1 MALDLDQKR
10 SFKDKLQDKYR
21 LVILNND
28 TFQEISSHRLSLMNL
43 YIILS
48 SVIVVLGAL
57 LVLLIVFTPIKKL
70 IPGYGDM
77 GSSTKIIELNK
88 QLDEIIKEK
97 DAQEVYLASFRK
109 MLTSD
114 EEYTEYSPSEEEKLK
129 KAIAEAE
136 ITNEGIV
143 GVSDVIV
150 NLPIKET
157 PQKINNYFDLVKPVS
172 GSVSAAFMPEKKHNG
187 VDILAPAN
195 TAVKSVLDGYV
206 IISGWNIDTG
216 NTIGVQH
223 ADNVVSFYKHNSAL
237 LKEEGNFV
245 KAGEALAIIGNSG
258 TLSDGPHLHFELWID
273 GSPVNPE
280 NFIKF

>member
-1 MALDLDQKR
+1 MASDLDHKK
-10 SFKDKLQDKYR
+10 SFKDRLQDKYR
-21 LVILNND
+21 LVILNNEN
-28 TFQEISSHRLSLMNL
+28 FQEISSHRLSLLNL

-48 SVIVVLGAL
+48 SVIVVLSAL
-57 LVLLIVFTPIKKL
+57 LVLLIVFTPVKKL
-70 IPGYGDM
+70 IPGYADT
-77 GSSTKIIELNK
+77 GSTTEIIELNK

-109 MLTSD
+109 MLTSGED
-114 EEYTEYSPSEEEKLK
+114 ATDYTPTEEEKLRL
-129 KAIAEAE
+129 AISEAE
-136 ITNEGIV
+136 IKNAGL
-143 GVSDVIV
+143 VSNSPIV
-150 NLPIKET
+150 NLPKKEVA
-157 PQKINNYFDLVKPVS
+157 QGANNYFDLVKPVS

-195 TAVKSVLDGYV
+195 TAVKSVLDGHV
-206 IISGWNIDTG
+206 IISAWNIDTG

>member
-1 MALDLDQKR
+1 MASDLDQKR
-10 SFKDKLQDKYR
+10 SFQDRLRDKYR
-21 LVILNND
+21 LVILNNE
-28 TFQEISSHRLSLMNL
+28 TFQEISSHRLSLLNL

-48 SVIVVLGAL
+48 SLIVVIGAL

-70 IPGYGDM
+70 IPGYADI
-77 GSSTKIIELNK
+77 GSSTEIIELNK
-88 QLDEIIKEK
+88 QMDEIMKEK
-97 DAQEVYLASFRK
+97 EAQEVYLASFRK
-109 MLTSD
+109 MLTSNTGISD
-114 EEYTEYSPSEEEKLK
+114 PVPTKEEKLVE
-129 KAIAEAE
+129 AVSNAEVK
-136 ITNEGIV
+136 NKGIV
-143 GVSDVIV
+143 NGTPSA
-150 NLPIKET
+150 NLPIREVQQR
-157 PQKINNYFDLVKPVS
+157 PNNYFDLVKPVS

-206 IISGWNIDTG
+206 IISAWNIDTG

-273 GSPVNPE
+273 GNPVNPE

>member
-1 MALDLDQKR
+1 MALDLNQKR
-10 SFKDKLQDKYR
+10 SFKDRLQDKYR
-21 LVILNND
+21 LVILNNEN
-28 TFQEISSHRLSLMNL
+28 FQEISSHRLSLLNL

-48 SVIVVLGAL
+48 SVIVVLSAL
-57 LVLLIVFTPIKKL
+57 LLLLIVFTPVKKL
-70 IPGYGDM
+70 IPGYGDT
-77 GSSTKIIELNK
+77 GSSREIIELNK
-88 QLDEIIKEK
+88 QLDEIILEK

-109 MLTSD
+109 MLTSNNAV
-114 EEYTEYSPSEEEKLK
+114 SEAAPTKEEKLV
-129 KAIAEAE
+129 KAVSEAQTQNNDISSGTE
-136 ITNEGIV
+136 
-143 GVSDVIV
+143 IV
-150 NLPIKET
+150 NLPVRDIR
-157 PQKINNYFDLVKPVS
+157 QQASNYYDLIKPVS
-172 GSVSAAFMPEKKHNG
+172 GSVSASFMPEIKHNG

-195 TAVKSVLDGYV
+195 TPVKSVLDGYV
-206 IISGWNIDTG
+206 IISAWNIDTG

-273 GSPVNPE
+273 GNPVNPE

>member
-10 SFKDKLQDKYR
+10 SFKDRLQDKYR
-21 LVILNND
+21 LVILNNEN
-28 TFQEISSHRLSLMNL
+28 FQEISSHRLSLLNL

-48 SVIVVLGAL
+48 SVIVVLGAVL
-57 LVLLIVFTPIKKL
+57 ILLIVFTPVKKL
-70 IPGYGDM
+70 IPGYGDT
-77 GSSTKIIELNK
+77 GNSREIIELNK

-97 DAQEVYLASFRK
+97 EAQEVYLTSFKK
-109 MLTSD
+109 MLTSNTGIAD
-114 EEYTEYSPSEEEKLK
+114 PVPTKEEKLV
-129 KAIAEAE
+129 AAVSMAEVN
-136 ITNEGIV
+136 NEGIV
-143 GVSDVIV
+143 NKTAISD
-150 NLPIKET
+150 LPAREIQ
-157 PQKINNYFDLVKPVS
+157 PRSYNYFDLVKPVS
-172 GSVSAAFMPEKKHNG
+172 GSVSAAFMPEIKHNG

-206 IISGWNIDTG
+206 IISAWNIDTG

-273 GSPVNPE
+273 GNPVNPE

>member
-1 MALDLDQKR
+1 MASDLDQKR
-10 SFKDKLQDKYR
+10 SFKDRLRDKYR
-21 LVILNND
+21 LVILNNE
-28 TFQEISSHRLSLMNL
+28 TFQEISSHRLSLLNL

-48 SVIVVLGAL
+48 SLIVVIGAL

-70 IPGYGDM
+70 IPGYADI
-77 GSSTKIIELNK
+77 GSSTEIIELNK
-88 QLDEIIKEK
+88 QMDEIMKEK
-97 DAQEVYLASFRK
+97 EAQEVYLASFRK
-109 MLTSD
+109 MLTSNTGISD
-114 EEYTEYSPSEEEKLK
+114 PVPTKEEKLVE
-129 KAIAEAE
+129 AVSNAEVK
-136 ITNEGIV
+136 NKGIV
-143 GVSDVIV
+143 NGTPSA
-150 NLPIKET
+150 NLPIREVQQR
-157 PQKINNYFDLVKPVS
+157 PNNYFDLVKPVS

-206 IISGWNIDTG
+206 IISAWNIDTG

-273 GSPVNPE
+273 GNPVNPE

>member
-1 MALDLDQKR
+1 MASDLDHKR
-10 SFKDKLQDKYR
+10 SFKDRLRDKYR
-21 LVILNND
+21 LVILNNE
-28 TFQEISSHRLSLMNL
+28 TFQEISSHRLSLLNL

-48 SVIVVLGAL
+48 SLIVVIGAL

-70 IPGYGDM
+70 IPGYADI
-77 GSSTKIIELNK
+77 GSSTEIIELNK
-88 QLDEIIKEK
+88 QMDEIMKEK
-97 DAQEVYLASFRK
+97 EAQEVYLASFRK
-109 MLTSD
+109 MLTSNTGISD
-114 EEYTEYSPSEEEKLK
+114 PVPTKEEKLVE
-129 KAIAEAE
+129 AVSNAEVK
-136 ITNEGIV
+136 NKGIV
-143 GVSDVIV
+143 NGTPSA
-150 NLPIKET
+150 NLPIREVQQR
-157 PQKINNYFDLVKPVS
+157 PNNYFDLVKPVS

-206 IISGWNIDTG
+206 IISAWNIDTG

-273 GSPVNPE
+273 GNPVNPE

>member
-273 GSPVNPE
+273 GNPVNPE

>member
-1 MALDLDQKR
+1 MCIRDR
-10 SFKDKLQDKYR
+10 DKYR
-21 LVILNND
+21 LVILNNEN
-28 TFQEISSHRLSLMNL
+28 FQEISSHRLSLLNL

-48 SVIVVLGAL
+48 SVIVVLSAL
-57 LVLLIVFTPIKKL
+57 LLLLIVFTPVKKL
-70 IPGYGDM
+70 IPGYGDT
-77 GSSTKIIELNK
+77 GSSREIIELNK
-88 QLDEIIKEK
+88 QLDEIILEK

-109 MLTSD
+109 MLTSNNAV
-114 EEYTEYSPSEEEKLK
+114 SEAAPTKEEKLV
-129 KAIAEAE
+129 KAVSEAQTQNNDISSGTE
-136 ITNEGIV
+136 
-143 GVSDVIV
+143 IV
-150 NLPIKET
+150 NLPVRDIR
-157 PQKINNYFDLVKPVS
+157 QQASNYYDLIKPVS
-172 GSVSAAFMPEKKHNG
+172 GSVSASFMPEIKHNG

-195 TAVKSVLDGYV
+195 TPVKSVLDGYV
-206 IISGWNIDTG
+206 IISAWNIDTG

-273 GSPVNPE
+273 GNPVNPE

>member
-1 MALDLDQKR
+1 MALDQDQKR
-10 SFKDKLQDKYR
+10 SFKDRLQDKYR
-21 LVILNND
+21 LVILNNEN
-28 TFQEISSHRLSLMNL
+28 FQEISSHRLSLLNL

-48 SVIVVLGAL
+48 SVIVVLGGL
-57 LVLLIVFTPIKKL
+57 LILLIVFTPIKKL
-70 IPGYGDM
+70 IPGYADV
-77 GSSTKIIELNK
+77 GSSKEIIELNK
-88 QLDEIIKEK
+88 QLDDIIKEK
-97 DAQEVYLASFRK
+97 EAQEVYLASFRK
-109 MLTSD
+109 MLTSNNAGTD
-114 EEYTEYSPSEEEKLK
+114 PAPTKEEKLVE
-129 KAIAEAE
+129 AVSNAE
-136 ITNEGIV
+136 IKNQGLSSQSSIA
-143 GVSDVIV
+143 S
-150 NLPIKET
+150 LPIREVR
-157 PQKINNYFDLVKPVS
+157 QGSNNYFDLVKPLS

-206 IISGWNIDTG
+206 IISAWNIDTG

-223 ADNVVSFYKHNSAL
+223 ADNIVSFYKHNSAL

-273 GSPVNPE
+273 GNPVNPE